1 MAKYPDLKSYL
12 QANYIELFTS
22 EIQKF
27 VDGNFDGGG
36 FHSINVLSLLKHKI
50 ENIEVKALTCHDA
63 PGPIVKMDVGLS
75 ADIVE
80 LGLGT
85 KEYEADRK
93 CRWFT
98 VYLQGI
104 LRDGLVDVE
113 VLDVKE
119 FHNGKFEKESALD
132 QFLVPYIYT
141 ATLEDT
147 ADDFTAFYCCDA
159 IYDGYKL
166 PVAHILEAFE
176 IKYYL
181 ADLPDNCFGRM
192 YFRKATATVYETY
205 PYVGEVKK
213 ENITIEPGTMLIS
226 RDKYY
231 LGSDGTQR
239 LTIAHEII
247 HWYLHQKYF
256 KLLALLDDQSDMM
269 SCEVEP
275 SRYEESMTMAQK
287 AHWYA
292 EWQANALALRIAMPQ
307 DLMVKAMTEVDA
319 AVTPKHFRGEMAED
333 IIRRIAELF
342 DVPIFAAK
350 QRVRQLDYE
359 AADGA
364 FVYVDG
370 KWHEPF
376 VFEWGDLDYHQTY
389 VIDRAGYE
397 SIYSKNPEFAE
408 LIDSGKYIYL
418 GYVVCINNPKY
429 VTVDFIGNRAELK
442 LSDYAREHADECCLK
457 FTFKSTSY
465 LREMQDKYEF
475 YGESYLSKEVKSE
488 NYVEHE
494 YDKDFNQKSLQNAD
508 DLGKEIDLILEAQE
522 KQDAVMLEM
531 QQKRL
536 KAFWEVLTYHM
547 DRKNITVEQLA
558 ERSELSDTTI
568 KNYRAGKK
576 TPPIENVM
584 AVCIGLNLPR
594 VYSEHL
600 LKTCS
605 YTLGDSPRDRAYN
618 LCLDYSEGTITQWN
632 MILEKCH
639 QPGIP
644 DRRNQKVS

>member
-12 QANYIELFTS
+12 QENYIELFTS

-50 ENIEVKALTCHDA
+50 ENVEVKALTCHDA

-104 LRDGLVDVE
+104 LRDGLVDVQ

-141 ATLEDT
+141 ATLEET
-147 ADDFTAFYCCDA
+147 ADDFTEFYCCDA
-159 IYDGYKL
+159 VYDGYKL
-166 PVAHILEAFE
+166 PVAHILDAFE

-192 YFRKATATVYETY
+192 YFRRATATVYETV

-213 ENITIEPGTMLIS
+213 ENEIIEPGTMLIS

-275 SRYEESMTMAQK
+275 SRYEESMTMVQK
-287 AHWYA
+287 AH
-292 EWQANALALRIAMPQ
+292 
-307 DLMVKAMTEVDA
+307 V
-319 AVTPKHFRGEMAED
+319 
-333 IIRRIAELF
+333 
-342 DVPIFAAK
+342 
-350 QRVRQLDYE
+350 
-359 AADGA
+359 
-364 FVYVDG
+364 
-370 KWHEPF
+370 
-376 VFEWGDLDYHQTY
+376 
-389 VIDRAGYE
+389 
-397 SIYSKNPEFAE
+397 
-408 LIDSGKYIYL
+408 
-418 GYVVCINNPKY
+418 
-429 VTVDFIGNRAELK
+429 
-442 LSDYAREHADECCLK
+442 
-457 FTFKSTSY
+457 
-465 LREMQDKYEF
+465 
-475 YGESYLSKEVKSE
+475 
-488 NYVEHE
+488 
-494 YDKDFNQKSLQNAD
+494 
-508 DLGKEIDLILEAQE
+508 LILSIMIYTFFSNTLEPMRLSAEAFRNS
-522 KQDAVMLEM
+522 AV
-531 QQKRL
+531 
-536 KAFWEVLTYHM
+536 F
-547 DRKNITVEQLA
+547 
-558 ERSELSDTTI
+558 LS
-568 KNYRAGKK
+568 
-576 TPPIENVM
+576 
-584 AVCIGLNLPR
+584 
-594 VYSEHL
+594 
-600 LKTCS
+600 
-605 YTLGDSPRDRAYN
+605 
-618 LCLDYSEGTITQWN
+618 
-632 MILEKCH
+632 
-639 QPGIP
+639 
-644 DRRNQKVS
+644 